1 MKKVVIYARYS
12 SHSQREES
20 IEQQVEECVEFAAKH
35 DMTVVEVYAD
45 KAVSGRTDKRIAFQ
59 RMMRDA
65 ERKKFDCVVAYKS
78 NRIARNMLNALQY
91 EEKLAKLGIETYYCR
106 EEYGNTPQGRF
117 ALRMMMS
124 MNQFYSENLSEDI
137 KRGIQDNARNAKV
150 NGRIPLGYKRGEDGK
165 YAIDEKNAPIVR
177 EVFRRTK
184 EGERLADIARDLN
197 ARGIKTK
204 NGNDWNKGSFHRMLN
219 NTTYYG
225 TYRNSGITIENAVPP
240 IVTKDEFEQVQLV
253 LKNKDRT
260 IGRKAD
266 YLLTGKLFCGE
277 CNAPMT
283 GESGTSHTGTKYN
296 YYSCKKCRKRV
307 RQDEIEYRVCHIT
320 RDEFLTDEVIEWVAE
335 TFVKMQEEQLTD
347 IPIIQA
353 QIDND
358 EKAIQ
363 NLMRAL
369 ADGYSRTLTEELKR
383 LEEEVDALKRKIKRE
398 RKVDVTVEEV
408 IFILEDFRAG
418 NLEEYDYRE
427 SIIDSFVQR
436 VVLWDDKI
444 EISYF
449 PTGKSGV
456 RLESTKSHHS
466 YSTRTCTVFV
476 FPDKVVITRKLPS

>member
-1 MKKVVIYARYS
+1 MKAVIYARYS

-20 IEQQVEECVEFAAKH
+20 IEQQVEECTEFAMRH
-35 DMTVVEVYAD
+35 NMTVVEVYAD
-45 KAVSGRTDKRIAFQ
+45 KAVSGRTDKRISFQ

-65 ERKKFDCVVAYKS
+65 EKKKFDCVIAYKS

-91 EEKLAKLGIETYYCR
+91 EEKLAKLGIETFYCR

-184 EGERLADIARDLN
+184 EGERFADIARDLN
-197 ARGIKTK
+197 ARGIRTK
-204 NGNDWNKGSFHRMLN
+204 NGNEWNKGSFHRMLRN
-219 NTTYYG
+219 PTYYG

-240 IVTKDEFEQVQLV
+240 LVTKDAFEQVQLI
-253 LKNKDRT
+253 LKDKDRP
-260 IGRKAD
+260 IGRKAE

-296 YYSCKKCRKRV
+296 YYACRKCRKRV
-307 RQDEIEYRVCHIT
+307 RQDDIEWEVCHIT
-320 RDEFLTDEVIEWVAE
+320 RDEFLTDECIEWVAE
-335 TFVKMQEEQLTD
+335 TFVKMQEEQLSD

-358 EKAIQ
+358 EKAIG

-369 ADGYSRTLTEELKR
+369 ADGYSKTLTEELKR
-383 LEEEVDALKRKIKRE
+383 LEEELDALKRQIKRE

-408 IFILEDFRAG
+408 IFIMEDFRAG
-418 NLEEYDYRE
+418 NLEDYDYRKE
-427 SIIDSFVQR
+427 IIESFVQR
-436 VVLWDDKI
+436 VVLWGDRI

-466 YSTRTCTVFV
+466 VSTRTCTVFV
-476 FPDKVVITRKLPS
+476 FPDKVIISKKRPSR